1 LKQTPAHEV
10 ANADLLALIPPA
22 VARVVEPG
30 CSAGA
35 LAREYRARYPACD
48 YVGIEVEPRYAE
60 LARRHC
66 SRVLVSDLERM
77 SDADLDVLAPADAW
91 VFGDVLEHLV
101 DPWRLLA
108 RIRPRLAPGGCVV
121 ACIPNMQHWSVLAR
135 LASGRLFYEDK
146 GLLDRTHLR
155 WFTRTTIVPLFE
167 NAGFRVTLLN
177 GRVFEAPNAAAAIA
191 AVRALSVALGVERAR
206 AIEDTGVLQWL
217 VRAEPGAG

>member
-1 LKQTPAHEV
+1 MKQTPAHEI
-10 ANADLLALIPPA
+10 ANADLLALIPPG

-35 LAREYRARYPACD
+35 LAREYRARNAASE
-48 YVGIEVEPRYAE
+48 YVGIEVEAQYAE

-66 SRVLVSDLERM
+66 SRVVVADLERM
-77 SDADLDVLAPADAW
+77 TDAELDALAPADCW

-108 RIRPRLAPGGCVV
+108 RIKPRLAVGGCVV

-135 LASGRLFYEDK
+135 LASGQLFYEDK

-177 GRVFEAPNAAAAIA
+177 GRMFEVPSAAAAIA
-191 AVRALSVALGVERAR
+191 AVRTLAVALGVERTR

-217 VRAEPGAG
+217 VRAEPAAP